1 MNNAR
6 LCIGLA
12 IWALGC
18 SPADVECRITTDYEQ
33 QPLSTEPLS
42 GKLELA
48 SGETKALFFELSIE
62 RSSDFG
68 FEQIDSYLS
77 QFRVSYSLS
86 YGPSEPAGAQLP
98 TVTFTKF
105 LWVNGKRV
113 VPDSQWGVSPD
124 VFSCTAN
131 NEEPCCPKDAASCQV
146 QFGVEFSRSDML
158 FPPVIVEWTSSAH
171 IVPAQCTN
179 VPQFTSTLNEIMP

>member
-1 MNNAR
+1 MSRAG
-6 LCIGLA
+6 LCIAVA

-33 QPLSTEPLS
+33 QPLSTEQLS
-42 GKLELA
+42 GALELA

-62 RSSDFG
+62 RLSDFG
-68 FEQIDSYLS
+68 FEQVDNDLS

-98 TVTFTKF
+98 AVTFTKF
-105 LWVNGKRV
+105 LWVNGTRV
-113 VPDSQWGVSPD
+113 SPDSKWGVGPD
-124 VFSCTAN
+124 VFSCTAA

-158 FPPVIVEWTSSAH
+158 FPPVIVDWNSSTH
-171 IVPAQCTN
+171 VVPVQCTN
-179 VPQFTSTLNEIMP
+179 VPQFTAALKEFTP